1 LHRVPERAEDIEE
14 GVSRGIDFL
23 ITGLQDYRIMD
34 DKWARPSM
42 LTSAF
47 LTLCLMVFLSIPKS
61 QAQVYELKCDGL
73 HNPLG
78 VESLVPHFS
87 WKNTL
92 THN

>member
-1 LHRVPERAEDIEE
+1 
-14 GVSRGIDFL
+14 
-23 ITGLQDYRIMD
+23 MN
-34 DKWARPSM
+34 DKWARASI
-42 LTSAF
+42 LKSSF
-47 LTLCLMVFLSIPKS
+47 VTLLLMVFLSVPNS

-78 VESLVPHFS
+78 VETLVPHFS